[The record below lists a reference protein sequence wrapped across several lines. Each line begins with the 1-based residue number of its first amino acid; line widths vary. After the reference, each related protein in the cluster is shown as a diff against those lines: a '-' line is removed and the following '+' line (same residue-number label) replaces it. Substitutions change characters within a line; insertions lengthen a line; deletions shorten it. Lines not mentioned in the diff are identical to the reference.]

1 MYFMIKVNH
10 LELSFAEK
18 LIFKDLS
25 FSIEPGE
32 KVCISGASGKG
43 KSTILKML
51 MAYVIP
57 NQGTIEINKLQ
68 INPEN
73 IKVIRNQMIW
83 IPQNINLPV
92 NNGLELMD
100 LMEWSGQK
108 NKVEELLLE
117 LGLAV
122 SILSSDFSKI
132 SGGQKQR
139 IIIAICL
146 SMDKDI
152 ILMDE
157 PTASLD
163 EDSIDQ
169 LISCLSKFENKTMVS
184 ASHHSKWINSWDKNI
199 AL

>member
-1 MYFMIKVNH
+1 MIKATH

-73 IKVIRNQMIW
+73 INAIRNQMIW

-100 LMEWSGQK
+100 LMEWSGQ
-108 NKVEELLLE
+108 NNRVEELLLE
-117 LGLAV
+117 LGLEV

-163 EDSIDQ
+163 EGSIDQ
-169 LISCLSKFENKTMVS
+169 LIACLSKFENKTMLS
-184 ASHHSKWINSWDKNI
+184 TSHHPKWINSWDKNI

>member
-1 MYFMIKVNH
+1 MIKAIH

-25 FSIEPGE
+25 FSIEKGE

-57 NQGTIEINKLQ
+57 NHGEIEINNLK
-68 INPEN
+68 IKPEN
-73 IKVIRNQMIW
+73 INAIRKQIIW

-92 NNGLELMD
+92 NNGKELMD
-100 LMEWSGQK
+100 LMQLSSHK
-108 NKVEELLLE
+108 NRVEALLIE
-117 LGLAV
+117 LGLEA
-122 SILSSDFSKI
+122 SILSSDFSQI

-139 IIIAICL
+139 VIIAICL
-146 SMDKDI
+146 SMDKEI

-163 EDSIDQ
+163 EDSIDK
-169 LISCLSKFENKTMVS
+169 LISYLSKLKNRTIVS
-184 ASHHSKWINSWDKNI
+184 ASHHQRWIKSWDKNI

>member
-1 MYFMIKVNH
+1 MIKANH
-10 LELSFAEK
+10 LELKFGEK
-18 LIFKDLS
+18 TIFKDLT
-25 FSIEPGE
+25 FSIAKGE
-32 KVCISGASGKG
+32 KVCVSGASGKG

-57 NQGTIEINKLQ
+57 NQGEIEINNLK

-73 IKVIRNQMIW
+73 INAIRKQIIW

-92 NNGLELMD
+92 NNGIELMD
-100 LMEWSGQK
+100 LMQLSSHK
-108 NKVEELLLE
+108 NRVEALLIE
-117 LGLAV
+117 LGLEA
-122 SILSSDFSKI
+122 SSLSSDFSQI

-139 IIIAICL
+139 VIIAICL
-146 SMDKDI
+146 SLDKEI

-163 EDSIDQ
+163 EDSIDK
-169 LISCLSKFENKTMVS
+169 LISCLSKFDNMTMVS
-184 ASHHSKWINSWDKNI
+184 TSHHQRWISSSDKNI